1 VRRRRPNLPQL
12 GSAKS
17 LDRVV
22 TVASSLFV
30 IGNDKRPRRPSITHR
45 PTSAADDFP
54 RLSQTVT
61 VGRNSYFKH
70 LSKKDREELGGI
82 EYRSLKLLLKIVLG
96 RFAANTSRVMFADVG
111 RVRVCATCFRHCWPP
126 RLDLQDKP
134 QISRLLGTV
143 WNEQNMVVS
152 YSSIYICPS
161 RTSSSYTTQGYI
173 FSTNDGRQSGVHT
186 DGRLDDLV

>member
-1 VRRRRPNLPQL
+1 MRRRRPNLPNL
-12 GSAKS
+12 ASAKS

-30 IGNDKRPRRPSITHR
+30 IGNDKRPRRPSLSHR

-82 EYRSLKLLLKIVLG
+82 EYRSLKLLLKIILG
-96 RFAANTSRVMFADVG
+96 KFAAKTIQTMFANDNPRRIRDFSTYFG
-111 RVRVCATCFRHCWPP
+111 HCWPP
-126 RLDLQDKP
+126 CLDIQDES
-134 QISRLLGTV
+134 QISRPPRTV
-143 WNEQNMVVS
+143 W
-152 YSSIYICPS
+152 
-161 RTSSSYTTQGYI
+161 GK
-173 FSTNDGRQSGVHT
+173 
-186 DGRLDDLV
+186 